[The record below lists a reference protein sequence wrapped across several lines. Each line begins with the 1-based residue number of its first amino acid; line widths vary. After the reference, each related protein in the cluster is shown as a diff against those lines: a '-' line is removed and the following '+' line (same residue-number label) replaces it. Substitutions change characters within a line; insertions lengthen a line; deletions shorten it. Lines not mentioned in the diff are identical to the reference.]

1 MTTTT
6 RNSYGLFLDLPGS
19 VADWRPRAEAALKA
33 EGFGILTEIDVQATL
48 RAKLGEEVP
57 AQVILGACNPPLA
70 HGAMVAETDIG
81 LLLPCNVT
89 LRELPPDPTESSR
102 SVHTRIGIM
111 DIASLMGVIENPALG
126 PIAAQ
131 VNERLARVLQALGNE
146 A

>member
-1 MTTTT
+1 MSDPTTTT
-6 RNSYGLFLDLPGS
+6 DIRTTTSLSMED
-19 VADWRPRAEAALKA
+19 AEARLREALKA
-33 EGFGILTEIDVQATL
+33 EGFGILTEIDVKATL
-48 RAKLGEEVP
+48 RAKLGEDVP